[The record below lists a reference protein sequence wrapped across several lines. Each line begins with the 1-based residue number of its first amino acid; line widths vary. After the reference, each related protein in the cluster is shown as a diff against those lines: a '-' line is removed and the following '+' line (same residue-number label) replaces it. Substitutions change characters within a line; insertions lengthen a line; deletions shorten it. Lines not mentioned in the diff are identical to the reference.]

1 MCFYAP
7 RLLSRWGNTRQR
19 YSLLVHP
26 GGDDAA
32 KWLAEQGKAMET
44 ALAELVCVNSFT
56 ENTDGGREVGDMLDE
71 IFSSIEMLDVSRI
84 PSTSKKFADHLVVS
98 SSWTSTGDAPIALIG
113 HLDTVFP
120 PGTFEGYTRD
130 GDLARGPGVL
140 DMKGGLV
147 VVAWALKAL
156 AQTGALN
163 LLPGL
168 RVVIVSDEEVG
179 SPEGQSVIKDC
190 IAGSRGA
197 LVFEA
202 GRKNDLVITRRKG
215 TGAMTIIAHGKA
227 AHAGNAHKDGAN
239 ALWAIAKL
247 VDRVQGL
254 TDYEKGVTVNVG
266 KVAGGTSKNT
276 VPDRAEA
283 LIDLRFETRADADAL
298 VASVRRIADEC
309 AAAVPGTR
317 FEIEGGVARLPL
329 ERTEAS
335 VKLMEAYG
343 ACARASGLGSG
354 EAALIGGGSDASTS
368 HALGI
373 ASIDGLGPR
382 GIGFHTKDEQIEI
395 ATLVQKAQALA
406 RFLAS
411 IRT

>member
-1 MCFYAP
+1 
-7 RLLSRWGNTRQR
+7 
-19 YSLLVHP
+19 
-26 GGDDAA
+26 
-32 KWLAEQGKAMET
+32 MET
-44 ALAELVCVNSFT
+44 ALAELVEVNSFT
-56 ENTDGGREVGDMLDE
+56 ENVDGGKKVGSMLEELFE
-71 IFSSIEMLDVSRI
+71 IDLLDVSRI
-84 PSTSKKFADHLVVS
+84 PSPGGKFADHLVVS

-120 PGTFEGYTRD
+120 PGTFEGYKRD

-147 VVAWALKAL
+147 VVAWALRAL
-156 AQTGALN
+156 SHAGALT

-179 SPEGQSVIKDC
+179 SPEGQAVIKRC

-215 TGAMTIIAHGKA
+215 TGAMNIVAHGKA
-227 AHAGNAHKDGAN
+227 AHAGNAHKDGVN
-239 ALWAIAKL
+239 ALWALAKL
-247 VDRVQGL
+247 VDLVQGL
-254 TDYEKGVTVNVG
+254 TDYERGITVNVG
-266 KVAGGTSKNT
+266 KVTGGTSKNT

-283 LIDLRFETRADADAL
+283 LVDLRFEARVAGEAL
-298 VASVRRIADEC
+298 VEAIKGIAAEC
-309 AAAVPGTR
+309 AAAVPGAR
-317 FEIEGGVARLPL
+317 FEIEGGIARLPL
-329 ERTEAS
+329 ERTDAS
-335 VKLMEAYG
+335 AKLMEEYG
-343 ACARASGLGSG
+343 EHARASGLGAG
-354 EAALIGGGSDASTS
+354 EAPLIGGGSDASTS

-395 ATLVQKAQALA
+395 KTLVQKAQALA

-411 IRT
+411 IRA